1 MNKSQ
6 THDNLGAQS
15 WLSWLVFAVGL
26 AVWIAAQGSFASSII
41 GNRSLPPE
49 PDDTLTYIV
58 KTMQMEQCPRQ
69 DCPALRDLLKQL
81 SGTATSPEEAKQK
94 GLAASRV
101 FPIYHPL
108 YSLILLGLKK
118 FGLTLME
125 THKLLWILGPIFFGL
140 AFAYLLK
147 VMWGLAAAGV
157 ALTLLA
163 FTVFPDTGLHLV
175 VPSNLAM
182 AMGAVMWARIISR
195 RGDAPWALAIGAV
208 LLVTMHPIGRLYTVI
223 GIILTLLV
231 SECRLK
237 SRVWVSL
244 LVAGIVVGFAFIS
257 NRLINI
263 PGLVGVGVDFPASA
277 SQSFLVAQIRGVGA
291 TLVQFFS
298 QIVVLEGGLFGSLPL
313 FIGAATIGFAAVPP
327 EQRKVNLKAT
337 LLYAFFVV
345 IALLTV
351 SSHPADIVFRM
362 WIPLVVM
369 LVGAVGY
376 AICYSLRQSIR
387 LVRDYRSSETK
398 PTKITP
404 ERCWPLVVFAV
415 LLGLACNKVL
425 WGSEQMIA
433 MQEHMIVR
441 EPLKIC
447 PSQPEMLLSQAKP
460 GDRVLYTSI
469 ISMPYYF
476 IQGAMQLGAVYYNP
490 ALKGKPVEEELL
502 GRKDLRYAVLY
513 SPMMYHPSFEGVNE
527 DNWWITMPPFRFSPL
542 NKPKVHQP
550 LSREGVI
557 YASDFKWVDVKPALE
572 FPRTVKIFV
581 ANKRKASQL
590 VVTPI
595 RRQSALAPSEDI
607 VRPIPAD
614 WQGTLE
620 LELPSVS
627 DLEGF
632 RLSFPASTA
641 DYAIEGIAFGDDSHK
656 WPWEQKTVFT
666 FMPSQPGSDPISV
679 SFDVAK
685 MLPEQLREDKT
696 TILDDCGSTVLVRI
710 DR

>member
-6 THDNLGAQS
+6 TYDNFGAQS
-15 WLSWLVFAVGL
+15 WLAWLVFAVGL
-26 AVWIAAQGSFASSII
+26 AVWMAVQGFFASSVI

-69 DCPALRDLLKQL
+69 DCPALQDLLKQL

-94 GLAASRV
+94 GLAASRI

-125 THKLLWILGPIFFGL
+125 THKLVWILGTIFFGL

-182 AMGAVMWARIISR
+182 AMGSVMWARIISR
-195 RGDAPWALAIGAV
+195 RGDAPWALVIGAV
-208 LLVTMHPIGRLYTVI
+208 LLVTMHPIGRLYTVM
-223 GIILTLLV
+223 GIILALLV
-231 SECRLK
+231 SERRLK
-237 SRVWVSL
+237 SRVWISL
-244 LVAGIVVGFAFIS
+244 LAAGIVVGLAFIS

-263 PGLVGVGVDFPASA
+263 PGLVGVGVDFRSIAP
-277 SQSFLVAQIRGVGA
+277 QSFIQDQIRGIGA

-313 FIGAATIGFAAVPP
+313 FLGAATIGFAAVPS

-362 WIPLVVM
+362 WIPIVVM

-376 AICYSLRQSIR
+376 AVCYSLRESIN
-387 LVRDYRSSETK
+387 LVRDYRSNGVGPK
-398 PTKITP
+398 KIGP
-404 ERCWPLVVFAV
+404 ERCWPLVVLAV
-415 LLGLACNKVL
+415 CLGLACNKVL
-425 WGSEQMIA
+425 WGSEQVFA
-433 MQEHMIVR
+433 MQEHMTVR
-441 EPLKIC
+441 EPLKFC
-447 PSQPEMLLSQAKP
+447 PSQPEILLSQAKP

-490 ALKGKPVEEELL
+490 ALKGKPVEEDLL
-502 GRKDLRYAVLY
+502 RRKDLRFAVLY
-513 SPMMYHPSFEGVNE
+513 NPMMYHPSFEGVNE
-527 DNWWITMPPFRFSPL
+527 DRWWITQPPFRFSPL
-542 NKPKVHQP
+542 NKPKVDQP

-581 ANKRKASQL
+581 SNKRKASQL
-590 VVTPI
+590 VMTPI
-595 RRQSALAPSEDI
+595 RRQSALVPSENI

-614 WQGTLE
+614 WKGTLE
-620 LELPSVS
+620 LELPAIS

-641 DYAIEGIAFGDDSHK
+641 DYTIEGIAFGNDSHK

-666 FMPSQPGSDPISV
+666 FMPSQPGADPISV

-685 MLPEQLREDKT
+685 ILPEPLREYKT
-696 TILDDCGSTVLVRI
+696 TILDDCGSTVLLKI
-710 DR
+710 DH